1 MGKIKIV
8 RNKIQKVLPITIIKM
23 GAFFVILVLAGLSL
37 LTLLPLRTPIKPYIV
52 LSGSMNPTIPEGSI
66 VFVKRGFNDIKKGNI
81 VTFKRPGKPQENV
94 THRIVGEDKSKGRT
108 VYMTKGDANTA
119 ADLWVVP
126 KESIWG
132 KAIFSVPV
140 LGYVIS
146 FAKTKLG
153 VILLIALPLVI
164 IALGEARII
173 YSEIKKMRKKSK
185 EKKAVI
191 LLVLVTLFL
200 PSKFAISS
208 AVFSDTVVSANQQI
222 STGDWTPPPIPDLIS
237 PTNNSYVN
245 TAGLVMDWFD
255 VTDDMSNP
263 VYYIYQSASNP
274 GFSPLAYESG
284 HLLDSHIPAS
294 GTPDGIYYWR
304 VKACDAID
312 NCSVWSEI
320 WKVTVDNIAPVTT
333 LSFNGKSINEK
344 VLNPGFES
352 GLANWQTEGE
362 VHITAADGFATPYNG
377 TKMARIGHT
386 IDDGQEIWENKLTQ
400 QIQPGAK
407 NLSFYYN
414 FFSYDVGTFDDP
426 GMVVRLND
434 YNVFYL
440 SASDIDSGASPN
452 SSGWTQLSFDISQI
466 PDPVLEIIFYSGNT
480 IDKSDQS
487 WVYIDD
493 ISTAEAVANNDQFT
507 LTANEPTETYYSFDG
522 GPFIGGT
529 AFNLDTIT
537 GSTLV
542 RYYSVDAAGNI
553 EGINTSRLVKDIQKP
568 DAIIDL
574 IATATS
580 KQTVNLSWTSPSDP
594 PNASS
599 SAVYDIRYS
608 FSAITEDNFYA
619 ATPSAN
625 PPAPR
630 QAGEFQLFEVSG
642 LNSDTLYY
650 FAIKSA
656 DAALNWSEISNP
668 GSDTTLDPTD
678 PFSDPDINPGDVVIN
693 ELMWMG
699 TSGSADDQYLEL
711 RNMTD
716 QVISLKNWT
725 VAGVII
731 PDGKTLPAQG
741 YFLISNFDKA
751 GSKIN
756 VDPDLVDSSLV
767 LSNLDAQYILKDSL
781 GNEIDTA
788 DNGEGVP
795 AAGQFDSG
803 GNIYYSMERDATPD
817 NGENA
822 DVWHTIFDDS
832 ALMHSYWDLDAVE
845 KGTPGGENL
854 SQAVTPTETTLKL
867 SYSDHKVGLTV
878 FNTARFNQLKY
889 TLTYES
895 DSGPQGITGT
905 IDINNQPN
913 LEVKDL
919 FLGTC
924 SSGGTC
930 VYHEGVKQINLEVV
944 LSGAIERT
952 LTTSLAL

>member
-1 MGKIKIV
+1 MKLISKLLILLILIFTPLIG
-8 RNKIQKVLPITIIKM
+8 ITNAVYVDTETSSGNTFTAGCWTAPTVPTPLSPADDDYINTTDIILDWSDSD
-23 GAFFVILVLAGLSL
+23 FVC
-37 LTLLPLRTPIKPYIV
+37 
-52 LSGSMNPTIPEGSI
+52 
-66 VFVKRGFNDIKKGNI
+66 
-81 VTFKRPGKPQENV
+81 PGE
-94 THRIVGEDKSKGRT
+94 T
-108 VYMTKGDANTA
+108 VEYQYKWNSSESVWQQASTA
-119 ADLWVVP
+119 T
-126 KESIWG
+126 
-132 KAIFSVPV
+132 FSVPEGTHTWQV
-140 LGYVIS
+140 RAKDSQGYVS
-146 FAKTKLG
+146 D
-153 VILLIALPLVI
+153 
-164 IALGEARII
+164 
-173 YSEIKKMRKKSK
+173 YS
-185 EKKAVI
+185 A
-191 LLVLVTLFL
+191 
-200 PSKFAISS
+200 P
-208 AVFSDTVVSANQQI
+208 
-222 STGDWTPPPIPDLIS
+222 WT
-237 PTNNSYVN
+237 
-245 TAGLVMDWFD
+245 
-255 VTDDMSNP
+255 
-263 VYYIYQSASNP
+263 
-274 GFSPLAYESG
+274 
-284 HLLDSHIPAS
+284 
-294 GTPDGIYYWR
+294 
-304 VKACDAID
+304 
-312 NCSVWSEI
+312 
-320 WKVTVDNIAPVTT
+320 VTVDRTPPNTQLT
-333 LSFNGKSINEK
+333 FNGYSINEA
-344 VLNPGFES
+344 VANGGFEY
-352 GLANWQTEGE
+352 GIANWERQGQ
-362 VHITAADGFATPYNG
+362 VIIQGADAYTGPNSGAY
-377 TKMARIGHT
+377 MVRIGHT
-386 IDDGQEIWENKLTQ
+386 SDDGREIWENKLSQ
-400 QIQPGAK
+400 KLQPGAK

-414 FFSYDVGTFDDP
+414 FFSSDSFNDDP

-440 SASDIDSGASPN
+440 SAGDIENFDSPN

-466 PDPVLEIIFYSGNT
+466 PDPTLEIIFYSGNT
-480 IDKSDQS
+480 KDEFAQS

-493 ISTAEAVANNDQFT
+493 VSTAEAVANNDQFT
-507 LTANEPTETYYSFDG
+507 LTASGSTQIYYSFGG

-529 AFNLDTIT
+529 AFDLDNIT

-542 RYYSVDAAGNI
+542 RYYSVDAAGNT
-553 EGINTSRLVKDIQKP
+553 EGINTRRLVKDIQKP
-568 DAIIDL
+568 DVIIDL
-574 IATATS
+574 ITTATS
-580 KQTVNLSWTSPSDP
+580 KQTVNLTWTVPADIT
-594 PNASS
+594 
-599 SAVYDIRYS
+599 VYDIRYALTPILDDTD
-608 FSAITEDNFYA
+608 FA
-619 ATPSAN
+619 AAVPVLN

-630 QAGEFQLFEVSG
+630 LAGEFQSFTVSG
-642 LNSDTLYY
+642 LDSNTLYY

>member
-1 MGKIKIV
+1 MK
-8 RNKIQKVLPITIIKM
+8 NKLIIKSLSKIIGILLLVVSVGLGQFM
-23 GAFFVILVLAGLSL
+23 GTGAWFASSLAG
-37 LTLLPLRTPIKPYIV
+37 
-52 LSGSMNPTIPEGSI
+52 
-66 VFVKRGFNDIKKGNI
+66 
-81 VTFKRPGKPQENV
+81 EN
-94 THRIVGEDKSKGRT
+94 
-108 VYMTKGDANTA
+108 N
-119 ADLWVVP
+119 
-126 KESIWG
+126 
-132 KAIFSVPV
+132 SV
-140 LGYVIS
+140 
-146 FAKTKLG
+146 
-153 VILLIALPLVI
+153 
-164 IALGEARII
+164 
-173 YSEIKKMRKKSK
+173 
-185 EKKAVI
+185 
-191 LLVLVTLFL
+191 
-200 PSKFAISS
+200 
-208 AVFSDTVVSANQQI
+208 Q
-222 STGDWTPPPIPDLIS
+222 TGDWTLPTTTVYLQGDLDETKNIVGDAGWH
-237 PTNNSYVN
+237 NYGWYESYDNVN
-245 TAGLVMDWFD
+245 LRIITEDTVTDTIKYQILPGD
-255 VTDDMSNP
+255 VTCPDINDANYSTGQPHDTNLAPMVNGLTDGVYTLCYFGIDPYNNKEAPAHKQLLKKDNTSPSFAIDSVSGNKVDE
-263 VYYIYQSASNP
+263 VYYQNSGSISVQINVSDDHSGYTRARYDLYNADDFHNCTSFVDWNEDNLLPPQTSVSRALTKN
-274 GFSPLAYESG
+274 GLANGNYCLSIWVYDDVQNKAWSDTSG
-284 HLLDSHIPAS
+284 YN
-294 GTPDGIYYWR
+294 GW
-304 VKACDAID
+304 VKF
-312 NCSVWSEI
+312 
-320 WKVTVDNIAPVTT
+320 TVDTSPPVTT
-333 LSFNGKSINEK
+333 LSFSGKSINEK

-352 GLANWQTEGE
+352 GLANWKTEGE

-507 LTANEPTETYYSFDG
+507 LTANEPAETYYSFDG

-553 EGINTSRLVKDIQKP
+553 EGINTRRLVKDIQKP

-656 DAALNWSEISNP
+656 DAALNWSEISNS